1 MATEDIRRTLPA
13 YPTLRSAT
21 IAAVRRMPMPASNAD
36 INREVADKLGLSHEQ
51 RTALHSPRSRQT
63 ELAYRVA
70 WARTALRVAGA
81 IEDAGRALWRITEEG
96 HEIDPATIERRWA
109 SHLKSRKETRNGA
122 AADRRDKGGS
132 DEIDVDWKEMLL
144 ARVRR
149 IDPLAFEHLATRLLE
164 AAGFREVQVL
174 GRAGDGG
181 LDGVGIY
188 RPTLIS
194 FPVYF
199 QCKRY
204 AGAVGAGAVRD
215 FRGAM
220 QGRGEHGMLI
230 TAGTFTAAAIKEA
243 GRDGA
248 TTIDLIDGL
257 DLCDLLRDHG
267 LGVRTTK
274 RVVVDFDVD
283 ETYFDRLEEQVS

>member
-1 MATEDIRRTLPA
+1 MAVDDIRHTLPA
-13 YPTLRSAT
+13 YPILRSAT
-21 IAAVRRMPMPASNAD
+21 IAVMRYMPMPASNAD
-36 INREVADKLGLSHEQ
+36 INREVADKLGLSPDQ
-51 RTALHSPRSRQT
+51 RALLHSPRSRQT

-70 WARTALRVAGA
+70 WARTALHVAGA

-96 HEIDPATIERRWA
+96 HEIESSTIERRWA
-109 SHLKSRKETRNGA
+109 LHLKSRKNARDGAPA
-122 AADRRDKGGS
+122 AARDKGVA
-132 DEIDVDWKEMLL
+132 DEIDVDWKEQLL
-144 ARVRR
+144 TRVRR
-149 IDPLAFEHLATRLLE
+149 IEPPVFEHLATRLLE

-204 AGAVGAGAVRD
+204 RGAVGSGAVRD

-220 QGRGEHGMLI
+220 QGRGDHGMLI
-230 TAGTFTAAAIKEA
+230 TTGTFTAAAIKEA

-257 DLCDLLRDHG
+257 DLCDLLRDHN
-267 LGVRTTK
+267 LGVRTTER
-274 RVVVDFDVD
+274 RVIDFDVD
-283 ETYFDRLEEQVS
+283 EAYFNRLEEQVP